1 LVVASLAG
9 PRDPNK
15 RDQCKAYSQ
24 PVLSALYATPAKSRS
39 ESSLLKLAE
48 RGEAKDGA
56 DGNKEGKP
64 VGPAVTCVPLYGGRA
79 RIIHGNPRPKV

>member
-1 LVVASLAG
+1 MQS
-9 PRDPNK
+9 
-15 RDQCKAYSQ
+15 
-24 PVLSALYATPAKSRS
+24 VLSAGPNGPVRHTRQAAAKA
-39 ESSLLKLAE
+39 LLKLVE

-79 RIIHGNPRPKV
+79 RIIHGNPRPMV